1 MGSQRSRRLGAAGG
15 WGRSGVL
22 PTTQRWLGTLEDEVP
37 GDFSIGP
44 DYATAPAVACGAG
57 ERNVN
62 DGRAW

>member
-1 MGSQRSRRLGAAGG
+1 MGAQSSRRLRAAAG

-22 PTTQRWLGTLEDEVP
+22 PTTQGWLGTLEDEVP

-44 DYATAPAVACGAG
+44 DDATAPAVACGEG

-62 DGRAW
+62 DGRAR